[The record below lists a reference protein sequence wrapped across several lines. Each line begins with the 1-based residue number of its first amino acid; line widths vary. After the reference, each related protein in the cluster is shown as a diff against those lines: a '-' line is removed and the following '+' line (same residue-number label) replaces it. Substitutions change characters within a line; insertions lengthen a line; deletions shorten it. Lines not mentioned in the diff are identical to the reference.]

1 MPYEWHEE
9 ARLQPTTERSKNES
23 PLHSNGQRAGVQYG
37 YSIAMSGPAMVDVE
51 NRISELSGTSI
62 FQNFQN
68 FKIFSLFTY

>member
-37 YSIAMSGPAMVDVE
+37 YSIAMSGPAIVNVE
-51 NRISELSGTSI
+51 NRISELSGNVLRL
-62 FQNFQN
+62 F
-68 FKIFSLFTY
+68 FKIFKIFLKFQY